1 MVDVLQN
8 IVPQAG
14 ILDNEENPAIHSDRL
29 QAAVVNA
36 NLTDLGRGGG
46 QTHVVA
52 NQAGAER
59 VIFLALTASQRTSDE
74 EEGGYQASAE
84 QVRSSLCKLWRQ
96 ISGNDKLEQQSL
108 DALEQ
113 RMISV
118 EDVVSKARNM
128 HKVKNDHVAAISHL
142 RRIFKSRRKTKRL
155 KRSSE
160 AN

>member
-1 MVDVLQN
+1 M
-8 IVPQAG
+8 
-14 ILDNEENPAIHSDRL
+14 
-29 QAAVVNA
+29 
-36 NLTDLGRGGG
+36 
-46 QTHVVA
+46 A